1 MKIYSNIEEI
11 NTNKGEQNMM
21 KKGESVMNDWKQK
34 SFKVSEIAEILK
46 CSEQVVRREIKA
58 GNMKAFRVGKSFRV
72 SAVQLNE
79 YMADT
84 LEMEVKQ

>member
-1 MKIYSNIEEI
+1 MIID
-11 NTNKGEQNMM
+11 EQ
-21 KKGESVMNDWKQK
+21 KKWNEK

-46 CSEQVVRREIKA
+46 CSEQVVRREIKE
-58 GNMKAFRVGKSFRV
+58 GKMKAFRVGRSFRV

-79 YMADT
+79 YMTDA

>member
-1 MKIYSNIEEI
+1 
-11 NTNKGEQNMM
+11 
-21 KKGESVMNDWKQK
+21 MNNWKEK

-58 GNMKAFRVGKSFRV
+58 GNMKAFKVGKSFRV

-79 YMADT
+79 YMSDKI
-84 LEMEVKQ
+84 EMKVKQ